1 MSNLNLQKL
10 SELCTLYSGG
20 TPSTS
25 NESYWNGNLNW
36 MSSGE
41 TSNKLIYGTKLK
53 ISEKGVAESSTRLAH
68 SGDTVVATAGEG
80 KTRGQT
86 SYLLTDTYVNQSI
99 VVLEAD
105 KTKIDNKF
113 LFYAVSNSYNR
124 MRALS
129 DAAGIRGSLPCK
141 LLNNFEINTF
151 NLDIENKIGQFL
163 FNIDLKIE
171 NNNKINAELESL
183 AKTIYDYWFLQFE
196 FPNEEGKPYKSS
208 GGKMV
213 WNEELKR
220 EIPEGWKNGNLYDIA
235 EFTNGLACQKHR
247 PIKNNQ
253 RLPVIKIR
261 EMHNGFT
268 SETEW
273 VRDDIPQKYVI
284 DDGDILFSWSA
295 TLETII
301 WTGGQG
307 ALNQHIFKVSEKNCA
322 KYYVFMQLAEYVKNF
337 VAMAEA
343 RKTTMGHIT
352 SDHLNQSR
360 VVLPCTK
367 VIDSFEQKVTPLFP
381 SIIKN
386 KQESIELS
394 KLREFLLP
402 LLMNG
407 QVGFIENEVTIHS
420 RPVGMTSQAGIS
432 PLPDRV

>member
-1 MSNLNLQKL
+1 MKKARKL
-10 SELCTLYSGG
+10 PNGWIEFRIKDKFQTGSGATPLSTKKEFYENGNIPWINSGELESPYIN
-20 TPSTS
+20 STS
-25 NESYWNGNLNW
+25 NFITQLGF
-36 MSSGE
+36 
-41 TSNKLIYGTKLK
+41 
-53 ISEKGVAESSTRLAH
+53 ESSNTHLFAKNTVLLAMY
-68 SGDTVVATAGEG
+68 GATAGKASLLEIEACTNQAICAIKPNDDFSSLFIKYQLDNLYDYLVSLSSGSARNNLSQEG
-80 KTRGQT
+80 IGN
-86 SYLLTDTYVNQSI
+86 LT
-99 VVLEAD
+99 LFAP
-105 KTKIDNKF
+105 KTKDEQEHLIRILRYID
-113 LFYAVSNSYNR
+113 S
-124 MRALS
+124 
-129 DAAGIRGSLPCK
+129 
-141 LLNNFEINTF
+141 
-151 NLDIENKIGQFL
+151 
-163 FNIDLKIE
+163 KIE

-213 WNEELKR
+213 WNEKLNR
-220 EIPEGWKNGNLYDIA
+220 MIPDGWKDGNLYDIA

-253 RLPVIKIR
+253 RLLVIKIK

-284 DDGDILFSWSA
+284 EDGDILFSWSA

-360 VVLPCTK
+360 IVLPCTK
-367 VIDSFEQKVTPLFP
+367 VIDSFEKKVTPLFT

-394 KLREFLLP
+394 KLRDFLLP
-402 LLMNG
+402 MLLNG
-407 QVGFIENEVTIHS
+407 QVGFIENE
-420 RPVGMTSQAGIS
+420 
-432 PLPDRV
+432 

>member
-53 ISEKGVAESSTRLAH
+53 ITEKGVAESSTRLAH

-99 VVLEAD
+99 VVLKAD

-113 LFYAVSNSYNR
+113 LFYALSNSYNR

-213 WNEELKR
+213 WNKELKR
-220 EIPEGWKNGNLYDIA
+220 EIPEGWAVKKLNSIANLYQPEILPSNLMKEDGKYFVYGANGIVGRYNKFNHEHPEIAICCRGASCGNYLMTLPKSWITGNSMVVTPKDSSVTKEYLYHSLRYIDIKRYVTGSAQPQITRSNLDGIKVVIPPFKSLEHFSNKA
-235 EFTNGLACQKHR
+235 EKIRNEL
-247 PIKNNQ
+247 IKNIN
-253 RLPVIKIR
+253 
-261 EMHNGFT
+261 EN
-268 SETEW
+268 
-273 VRDDIPQKYVI
+273 
-284 DDGDILFSWSA
+284 
-295 TLETII
+295 
-301 WTGGQG
+301 
-307 ALNQHIFKVSEKNCA
+307 N
-322 KYYVFMQLAEYVKNF
+322 
-337 VAMAEA
+337 
-343 RKTTMGHIT
+343 
-352 SDHLNQSR
+352 
-360 VVLPCTK
+360 
-367 VIDSFEQKVTPLFP
+367 
-381 SIIKN
+381 
-386 KQESIELS
+386 ELS
-394 KLREFLLP
+394 SLRDFLLP
-402 LLMNG
+402 MLMNG
-407 QVGFIENEVTIHS
+407 QVQFK
-420 RPVGMTSQAGIS
+420 
-432 PLPDRV
+432 

>member
-1 MSNLNLQKL
+1 MNF
-10 SELCTLYSGG
+10 
-20 TPSTS
+20 
-25 NESYWNGNLNW
+25 
-36 MSSGE
+36 
-41 TSNKLIYGTKLK
+41 SNKKIKDICLFIGGSQPPKTSFIHTPKEGYIRLIQVRDRLNDNFITYIPKESTKKLCEPNDILIGRYGPPIFQIFRGFKGAYNVAIMKASPINGVNNDFLYYFLK
-53 ISEKGVAESSTRLAH
+53 QNSILKYVESMSLR
-68 SGDTVVATAGEG
+68 TAGQTGVELESLYEYPVKLPDAEG
-80 KTRGQT
+80 QRK
-86 SYLLTDTYVNQSI
+86 I
-99 VVLEAD
+99 AD
-105 KTKIDNKF
+105 ILKNIDNKI
-113 LFYAVSNSYNR
+113 A
-124 MRALS
+124 
-129 DAAGIRGSLPCK
+129 
-141 LLNNFEINTF
+141 
-151 NLDIENKIGQFL
+151 
-163 FNIDLKIE
+163 

-183 AKTIYDYWFLQFE
+183 AKTIYDYWLLQFE

-213 WNEELKR
+213 ANEKLNR
-220 EIPEGWKNGNLYDIA
+220 MIPDGWKNGNLYDIA

-247 PIKNNQ
+247 PIKNDQ

-367 VIDSFEQKVTPLFP
+367 VIDSFEQKVTPLFT

-407 QVGFIENEVTIHS
+407 QVGFIENE
-420 RPVGMTSQAGIS
+420 
-432 PLPDRV
+432 

>member
-1 MSNLNLQKL
+1 MSKHKISDFLENYGDGIHGTPNYDENGTVYFINGNNLVNGKIQINANTLKITEEEANKIKRDLNEKTLLLSINGTLGNIALYNHEKITLGKSACFLNVKEEKDKIFLKYVLSTKEFKKYMQLVATGSTIKNLAPSQVANYEFELKDNVDKYKVSNLL
-10 SELCTLYSGG
+10 SS
-20 TPSTS
+20 
-25 NESYWNGNLNW
+25 
-36 MSSGE
+36 
-41 TSNKLIYGTKLK
+41 
-53 ISEKGVAESSTRLAH
+53 
-68 SGDTVVATAGEG
+68 
-80 KTRGQT
+80 
-86 SYLLTDTYVNQSI
+86 
-99 VVLEAD
+99 
-105 KTKIDNKF
+105 IDN
-113 LFYAVSNSYNR
+113 
-124 MRALS
+124 
-129 DAAGIRGSLPCK
+129 
-141 LLNNFEINTF
+141 
-151 NLDIENKIGQFL
+151 
-163 FNIDLKIE
+163 KIE

-213 WNEELKR
+213 ANEKLNR
-220 EIPEGWKNGNLYDIA
+220 MIPDGWKNGNLYDIA

-367 VIDSFEQKVTPLFP
+367 VIDSFEQKVTPLFT

-407 QVGFIENEVTIHS
+407 QVGFIENE
-420 RPVGMTSQAGIS
+420 
-432 PLPDRV
+432 

>member
-1 MSNLNLQKL
+1 MNF
-10 SELCTLYSGG
+10 
-20 TPSTS
+20 
-25 NESYWNGNLNW
+25 
-36 MSSGE
+36 
-41 TSNKLIYGTKLK
+41 SNKKIKDICLFIGGSQPPKTSFIHTPKEGYIRLIQVRDRLNDNFITYIPKESTKKLCEPNDILIGRYGPPIFQIFRGFKGAYNVAIMKASPINGVNNDYLYYFLK
-53 ISEKGVAESSTRLAH
+53 QNSILKYVESMSLR
-68 SGDTVVATAGEG
+68 TAGQTGVELESLYEYPVKLPDAEG
-80 KTRGQT
+80 QRK
-86 SYLLTDTYVNQSI
+86 I
-99 VVLEAD
+99 AD
-105 KTKIDNKF
+105 ILKNIDNKI
-113 LFYAVSNSYNR
+113 A
-124 MRALS
+124 
-129 DAAGIRGSLPCK
+129 
-141 LLNNFEINTF
+141 
-151 NLDIENKIGQFL
+151 
-163 FNIDLKIE
+163 

-213 WNEELKR
+213 WNEKLNR
-220 EIPEGWKNGNLYDIA
+220 MIPDGWKNGNLYDIA

-247 PIKNNQ
+247 PIKNDQ

-360 VVLPCTK
+360 IALPCAK
-367 VIDSFEQKVTPLFP
+367 VIDSFEQKVTPLFTT
-381 SIIKN
+381 IIKN

-394 KLREFLLP
+394 KLRDFLLP

-407 QVGFIENEVTIHS
+407 QVRF
-420 RPVGMTSQAGIS
+420 
-432 PLPDRV
+432 

>member
-10 SELCTLYSGG
+10 SDLCTLYSGG

-99 VVLEAD
+99 VVLKAD

-183 AKTIYDYWFLQFE
+183 AKTIYDYWFFQFE
-196 FPNEEGKPYKSS
+196 FPNEEGNPYNSS

-220 EIPEGWKNGNLYDIA
+220 EIPEGWEVIILKDLFSFVKGKNPSNLSQSKTENCNSPYITIDVANLGEPSFCNPQDMIMCHEDVIMVMDGAASGDIYIGCKGVLGST
-235 EFTNGLACQKHR
+235 FSLLK
-247 PIKNNQ
+247 IKN
-253 RLPVIKIR
+253 
-261 EMHNGFT
+261 
-268 SETEW
+268 
-273 VRDDIPQKYVI
+273 DIVKKEELYM
-284 DDGDILFSWSA
+284 
-295 TLETII
+295 TLLSLKPIYKKCNKGSTVPHANKEFIEQIAVPFPKKRTFDSKLE
-301 WTGGQG
+301 Q
-307 ALNQHIFKVSEKNCA
+307 IFKRIFE
-322 KYYVFMQLAEYVKNF
+322 LRHE
-337 VAMAEA
+337 
-343 RKTTMGHIT
+343 
-352 SDHLNQSR
+352 NQ
-360 VVLPCTK
+360 
-367 VIDSFEQKVTPLFP
+367 
-381 SIIKN
+381 N
-386 KQESIELS
+386 LS
-394 KLREFLLP
+394 SLRDFLLP
-402 LLMNG
+402 MLMNG
-407 QVGFIENEVTIHS
+407 Q
-420 RPVGMTSQAGIS
+420 IS
-432 PLPDRV
+432 FSDDI

>member
-1 MSNLNLQKL
+1 MKKARKL
-10 SELCTLYSGG
+10 PNGWIEFRIKDKFQTGSGATPLSTKKEFYENGNIPWINSGELESPYIN
-20 TPSTS
+20 STS
-25 NESYWNGNLNW
+25 NFITQLGF
-36 MSSGE
+36 
-41 TSNKLIYGTKLK
+41 
-53 ISEKGVAESSTRLAH
+53 ESSNTHLFAKNTVLLAMY
-68 SGDTVVATAGEG
+68 GATAGKASLLEIEACTNQAICAIKPNDDFSSLFIKYQLDNLYDYLVSLSSGSARNNLSQEG
-80 KTRGQT
+80 IGN
-86 SYLLTDTYVNQSI
+86 LT
-99 VVLEAD
+99 LFAP
-105 KTKIDNKF
+105 KTKDEQEHLIRILRYID
-113 LFYAVSNSYNR
+113 S
-124 MRALS
+124 
-129 DAAGIRGSLPCK
+129 
-141 LLNNFEINTF
+141 
-151 NLDIENKIGQFL
+151 
-163 FNIDLKIE
+163 KIE

-213 WNEELKR
+213 WNEKLNR
-220 EIPEGWKNGNLYDIA
+220 MIPDGWKDGNLYDIA

-253 RLPVIKIR
+253 RLLVIKIR

-284 DDGDILFSWSA
+284 EDGDILFSWSA

-360 VVLPCTK
+360 IVLPCTQ
-367 VIDSFEQKVTPLFP
+367 VIDSFEKKVTPLFT

-394 KLREFLLP
+394 KLRDFLLP
-402 LLMNG
+402 MLLNG
-407 QVGFIENEVTIHS
+407 QVGFIENE
-420 RPVGMTSQAGIS
+420 
-432 PLPDRV
+432 

>member
-1 MSNLNLQKL
+1 MDFKKLGEIADILISNVDKKTKENEYPVKLCNFVDVYYNWAISSYHYQNLMNATATKQEIDKFSIREGDVAITKDSETRDDIGVSTYISESLENTLLGYHCVLIRPNKNVILGKYLNIVLHSSYAQKYFEANAGG
-10 SELCTLYSGG
+10 SGQRYTLKD
-20 TPSTS
+20 TIIKDMLIPIPSI
-25 NESYWNGNLNW
+25 EEQEQLGNLAN
-36 MSSGE
+36 
-41 TSNKLIYGTKLK
+41 
-53 ISEKGVAESSTRLAH
+53 
-68 SGDTVVATAGEG
+68 
-80 KTRGQT
+80 
-86 SYLLTDTYVNQSI
+86 SI
-99 VVLEAD
+99 D
-105 KTKIDNKF
+105 K
-113 LFYAVSNSYNR
+113 
-124 MRALS
+124 
-129 DAAGIRGSLPCK
+129 
-141 LLNNFEINTF
+141 
-151 NLDIENKIGQFL
+151 
-163 FNIDLKIE
+163 KIE

-213 WNEELKR
+213 WNEKLNR
-220 EIPEGWKNGNLYDIA
+220 MIPDGWKDGNLYDIA

-253 RLPVIKIR
+253 RLLVIKIR

-284 DDGDILFSWSA
+284 EDGDILFSWSA

-360 VVLPCTK
+360 IVLPCTQ
-367 VIDSFEQKVTPLFP
+367 VIDSFEKKVTPLFT

-394 KLREFLLP
+394 KLRDFLLP
-402 LLMNG
+402 MLLNG
-407 QVGFIENEVTIHS
+407 QVGFIENE
-420 RPVGMTSQAGIS
+420 
-432 PLPDRV
+432 

>member
-1 MSNLNLQKL
+1 MKKARKL
-10 SELCTLYSGG
+10 PNGWIEFRIKDKFQTGSGATPLSTKKEFYENGNIPWINSGELES
-20 TPSTS
+20 PHINSTS
-25 NESYWNGNLNW
+25 NFITQLGF
-36 MSSGE
+36 
-41 TSNKLIYGTKLK
+41 
-53 ISEKGVAESSTRLAH
+53 ESSNTHLFAKNTVLLAMY
-68 SGDTVVATAGEG
+68 GATAGKASLLEIEACTNQAICAIKPNDDFSSLFIKYQLDNLYDYLVSLSSGSARNNLSQEG
-80 KTRGQT
+80 IGN
-86 SYLLTDTYVNQSI
+86 LT
-99 VVLEAD
+99 LFAP
-105 KTKIDNKF
+105 KTKDEQEHLIRILRYID
-113 LFYAVSNSYNR
+113 S
-124 MRALS
+124 
-129 DAAGIRGSLPCK
+129 
-141 LLNNFEINTF
+141 
-151 NLDIENKIGQFL
+151 
-163 FNIDLKIE
+163 KIE

-213 WNEELKR
+213 WNEKLNR
-220 EIPEGWKNGNLYDIA
+220 MIPDGWKDGNLYDIA

-253 RLPVIKIR
+253 RLLVIKIR

-284 DDGDILFSWSA
+284 EDGDILFSWSA

-360 VVLPCTK
+360 IVLPCTQ
-367 VIDSFEQKVTPLFP
+367 VIDSFEKKVTPLFT

-394 KLREFLLP
+394 KLRDFLLP
-402 LLMNG
+402 MLLNG
-407 QVGFIENEVTIHS
+407 QVGFIENE
-420 RPVGMTSQAGIS
+420 
-432 PLPDRV
+432 

>member
-1 MSNLNLQKL
+1 MKLNLGRDLYLKGRIGWKGL
-10 SELCTLYSGG
+10 SKDEYLTNSDY
-20 TPSTS
+20 
-25 NESYWNGNLNW
+25 
-36 MSSGE
+36 
-41 TSNKLIYGTKLK
+41 K
-53 ISEKGVAESSTRLAH
+53 IIN
-68 SGDTVVATAGEG
+68 ATALMDGYVDWNNCGFITEDRYEESPEIMLQEG
-80 KTRGQT
+80 DILISKDGTLGKIGYVKGLTTPCTVASGIFVLRN
-86 SYLLTDTYVNQSI
+86 SIPEKLNFDYLYH
-99 VVLEAD
+99 VLKSNIFKD
-105 KTKIDNKF
+105 FIQRNKS
-113 LFYAVSNSYNR
+113 L
-124 MRALS
+124 
-129 DAAGIRGSLPCK
+129 GSTILH
-141 LLNNFEINTF
+141 LYQRDLENFE
-151 NLDIENKIGQFL
+151 LDLPSLEHQNSISRILNAIEEKIA
-163 FNIDLKIE
+163 

-196 FPNEEGKPYKSS
+196 FPNEDGKPYKSS

-213 WNEELKR
+213 WNEKLNR
-220 EIPEGWKNGNLYDIA
+220 MIPDGWKDGNLYDIA

-253 RLPVIKIR
+253 RLLVIKIR

-284 DDGDILFSWSA
+284 EDGDILFSWSA

-360 VVLPCTK
+360 IVLPCTK
-367 VIDSFEQKVTPLFP
+367 VIDSFEKKVTPLFT

-394 KLREFLLP
+394 KLRDFLLP
-402 LLMNG
+402 MLLNG
-407 QVGFIENEVTIHS
+407 QVGFIENE
-420 RPVGMTSQAGIS
+420 
-432 PLPDRV
+432 

>member
-1 MSNLNLQKL
+1 MSKVRLTQICNITTGKLDSNAAEENGIYPYFTCAPEPLRINSFAFDDDVILLAGNNAAGNFHCQRFTGKFNAYQRTYVITAKEGYDIDYIYYNLLINLKYL
-10 SELCTLYSGG
+10 
-20 TPSTS
+20 
-25 NESYWNGNLNW
+25 
-36 MSSGE
+36 
-41 TSNKLIYGTKLK
+41 KK
-53 ISEKGVAESSTRLAH
+53 ISQGS
-68 SGDTVVATAGEG
+68 
-80 KTRGQT
+80 QT
-86 SYLLTDTYVNQSI
+86 
-99 VVLEAD
+99 
-105 KTKIDNKF
+105 KF
-113 LFYAVSNSYNR
+113 LT
-124 MRALS
+124 MKIL
-129 DAAGIRGSLPCK
+129 DA
-141 LLNNFEINTF
+141 FEISNIPF
-151 NLDIENKIGQFL
+151 KNQKRLSSVL
-163 FNIDLKIE
+163 SNIDKKIE

-213 WNEELKR
+213 ANEKLNR
-220 EIPEGWKNGNLYDIA
+220 MIPDGWKNGNLYDIA

-360 VVLPCTK
+360 IALPCAK
-367 VIDSFEQKVTPLFP
+367 VIDSFEQKVTPLFTT
-381 SIIKN
+381 IIKN

-394 KLREFLLP
+394 KLRDFLLP

-407 QVGFIENEVTIHS
+407 QVRF
-420 RPVGMTSQAGIS
+420 
-432 PLPDRV
+432 

>member
-1 MSNLNLQKL
+1 MNF
-10 SELCTLYSGG
+10 
-20 TPSTS
+20 
-25 NESYWNGNLNW
+25 
-36 MSSGE
+36 
-41 TSNKLIYGTKLK
+41 SNKKIKDICLFIGGSQPPKTSFIHTPKEGYIRLIQVRDRLNDNFITYIPKESTKKLCEPNDILIGRYGPPIFQIFRGFKGAYNVAIMKASPINGVNNDYLYYFLK
-53 ISEKGVAESSTRLAH
+53 QNSILKYVESMSLR
-68 SGDTVVATAGEG
+68 TAGQTGVELESLYEYPVKLPDAEG
-80 KTRGQT
+80 QRK
-86 SYLLTDTYVNQSI
+86 I
-99 VVLEAD
+99 AD
-105 KTKIDNKF
+105 ILKNIDNKI
-113 LFYAVSNSYNR
+113 A
-124 MRALS
+124 
-129 DAAGIRGSLPCK
+129 
-141 LLNNFEINTF
+141 
-151 NLDIENKIGQFL
+151 
-163 FNIDLKIE
+163 

-213 WNEELKR
+213 WNEKLNR
-220 EIPEGWKNGNLYDIA
+220 MIPDGWKNGNLYDIA

-360 VVLPCTK
+360 IALPCAK
-367 VIDSFEQKVTPLFP
+367 VIDSFEQKVTPLFTT
-381 SIIKN
+381 IIKN

-394 KLREFLLP
+394 KLRDFLLP

-407 QVGFIENEVTIHS
+407 QVRF
-420 RPVGMTSQAGIS
+420 
-432 PLPDRV
+432 

>member
-1 MSNLNLQKL
+1 M
-10 SELCTLYSGG
+10 
-20 TPSTS
+20 
-25 NESYWNGNLNW
+25 
-36 MSSGE
+36 
-41 TSNKLIYGTKLK
+41 YG
-53 ISEKGVAESSTRLAH
+53 
-68 SGDTVVATAGEG
+68 ATAGKASLLEIEACTNQAICAIKPNDDFSSLFIKYQLDNLYDYLVSLSSGSARNNLSQEG
-80 KTRGQT
+80 IGN
-86 SYLLTDTYVNQSI
+86 LT
-99 VVLEAD
+99 LFAP
-105 KTKIDNKF
+105 KTKDEQEHLIRILRYID
-113 LFYAVSNSYNR
+113 S
-124 MRALS
+124 
-129 DAAGIRGSLPCK
+129 
-141 LLNNFEINTF
+141 
-151 NLDIENKIGQFL
+151 
-163 FNIDLKIE
+163 KIE

-213 WNEELKR
+213 WNEKLNR
-220 EIPEGWKNGNLYDIA
+220 MIPDGWKDGNLYDIA

-253 RLPVIKIR
+253 RLLVIKIR

-284 DDGDILFSWSA
+284 EDGDILFSWSA

-360 VVLPCTK
+360 IVLPCTK
-367 VIDSFEQKVTPLFP
+367 VIDSFEKKVTPLFT

-394 KLREFLLP
+394 KLRDFLLP
-402 LLMNG
+402 MLMNG
-407 QVGFIENEVTIHS
+407 QVGFIENE
-420 RPVGMTSQAGIS
+420 
-432 PLPDRV
+432 

>member
-1 MSNLNLQKL
+1 MKKARKL
-10 SELCTLYSGG
+10 PNGWIEFRIKDKFQTGSEATPLSTKKEFYENGNIPWINSGELES
-20 TPSTS
+20 PYINSTS
-25 NESYWNGNLNW
+25 NFITQLGF
-36 MSSGE
+36 
-41 TSNKLIYGTKLK
+41 
-53 ISEKGVAESSTRLAH
+53 ESSNTHLFAKNTVLLAMY
-68 SGDTVVATAGEG
+68 GATAGKASLLEIEACTNQAICAIKPNDDFSSLFIKYQLDNLYDYLVSLSSGSARNNLSQEG
-80 KTRGQT
+80 IGN
-86 SYLLTDTYVNQSI
+86 LT
-99 VVLEAD
+99 LFAP
-105 KTKIDNKF
+105 KTKDEQEHLIRILRYID
-113 LFYAVSNSYNR
+113 S
-124 MRALS
+124 
-129 DAAGIRGSLPCK
+129 
-141 LLNNFEINTF
+141 
-151 NLDIENKIGQFL
+151 
-163 FNIDLKIE
+163 KIE

-213 WNEELKR
+213 WNEKLNR
-220 EIPEGWKNGNLYDIA
+220 MIPDGWKDGNLYDIA

-253 RLPVIKIR
+253 RLLVIKIR

-284 DDGDILFSWSA
+284 EDGDILFSWSA

-360 VVLPCTK
+360 IVLPCTQ
-367 VIDSFEQKVTPLFP
+367 VIDSFEKKVTPLFT

-394 KLREFLLP
+394 KLRDFLLP
-402 LLMNG
+402 MLLNG
-407 QVGFIENEVTIHS
+407 QVGFIENE
-420 RPVGMTSQAGIS
+420 
-432 PLPDRV
+432 

>member
-1 MSNLNLQKL
+1 MKKARKL
-10 SELCTLYSGG
+10 PNGWIEFRIKDKFQTGSGATPLSTKKEFYENGNIPWINSGELESPYIN
-20 TPSTS
+20 STS
-25 NESYWNGNLNW
+25 NFITQLGF
-36 MSSGE
+36 
-41 TSNKLIYGTKLK
+41 
-53 ISEKGVAESSTRLAH
+53 ESSNTHLFAKNTVLLAMY
-68 SGDTVVATAGEG
+68 GATAGKASLLEIEACTNQAICAIKPNDDFSSLFIKYQLDNLYDYLVSLSSGSARNNLSQEG
-80 KTRGQT
+80 IGN
-86 SYLLTDTYVNQSI
+86 LT
-99 VVLEAD
+99 LFAP
-105 KTKIDNKF
+105 KTKDEQEHLIRILRYID
-113 LFYAVSNSYNR
+113 S
-124 MRALS
+124 
-129 DAAGIRGSLPCK
+129 
-141 LLNNFEINTF
+141 
-151 NLDIENKIGQFL
+151 
-163 FNIDLKIE
+163 KIE

-213 WNEELKR
+213 WNEKLNR
-220 EIPEGWKNGNLYDIA
+220 MIPDGWKDGNLYDIA

-253 RLPVIKIR
+253 RLLVIKIR

-284 DDGDILFSWSA
+284 EDGDILFSWSA
-295 TLETII
+295 SLETII

-360 VVLPCTK
+360 IVLPCTK
-367 VIDSFEQKVTPLFP
+367 VIDSFEKKVTPLFT

-394 KLREFLLP
+394 KLRDFLLP
-402 LLMNG
+402 MLLNG
-407 QVGFIENEVTIHS
+407 QVGFIENE
-420 RPVGMTSQAGIS
+420 
-432 PLPDRV
+432 

>member
-1 MSNLNLQKL
+1 MKKARKL
-10 SELCTLYSGG
+10 PNGWIEFRIKDKFQTGSGATPLSTKKEFYENGNIPWINSGELESPYIN
-20 TPSTS
+20 STS
-25 NESYWNGNLNW
+25 NFITQLGF
-36 MSSGE
+36 
-41 TSNKLIYGTKLK
+41 
-53 ISEKGVAESSTRLAH
+53 ESSNTHLFAKNTVLLAMY
-68 SGDTVVATAGEG
+68 GATAGKASLLEIEACTNQAICAIKPNDDFSSLFIKYQLDNLYDYLVSLSSGSARNNLSQEG
-80 KTRGQT
+80 T
-86 SYLLTDTYVNQSI
+86 LF
-99 VVLEAD
+99 AP
-105 KTKIDNKF
+105 KTKDEQEHLIRILRYID
-113 LFYAVSNSYNR
+113 S
-124 MRALS
+124 
-129 DAAGIRGSLPCK
+129 
-141 LLNNFEINTF
+141 
-151 NLDIENKIGQFL
+151 
-163 FNIDLKIE
+163 KIE

-213 WNEELKR
+213 WNEKLNR
-220 EIPEGWKNGNLYDIA
+220 MIPDGWKDGNLYDIA

-253 RLPVIKIR
+253 RLLVIKIR

-284 DDGDILFSWSA
+284 EDGDILFSWSA

-360 VVLPCTK
+360 IVLPCTQ
-367 VIDSFEQKVTPLFP
+367 VIDSFEKKVTPLFT

-394 KLREFLLP
+394 KLRDFLLP
-402 LLMNG
+402 MLLNG
-407 QVGFIENEVTIHS
+407 QVGFIENE
-420 RPVGMTSQAGIS
+420 
-432 PLPDRV
+432 

>member
-1 MSNLNLQKL
+1 MEFKKLGEIADILISNVDKKTKENEYPVKLCNFVDVYYNWSISSYHYQNLMNATATKQEIDKFSIREGDVAITKDSETRDDIGVSTYISESLKNTLLGYHCVLIRPNKNVILGKYLNIVLHSSYAQKYFEANAGG
-10 SELCTLYSGG
+10 SGQRYTLKD
-20 TPSTS
+20 TIIKDMLIPIPSI
-25 NESYWNGNLNW
+25 EEQEQLGNLAN
-36 MSSGE
+36 
-41 TSNKLIYGTKLK
+41 
-53 ISEKGVAESSTRLAH
+53 
-68 SGDTVVATAGEG
+68 
-80 KTRGQT
+80 
-86 SYLLTDTYVNQSI
+86 SI
-99 VVLEAD
+99 D
-105 KTKIDNKF
+105 K
-113 LFYAVSNSYNR
+113 
-124 MRALS
+124 
-129 DAAGIRGSLPCK
+129 
-141 LLNNFEINTF
+141 
-151 NLDIENKIGQFL
+151 
-163 FNIDLKIE
+163 KIE
-171 NNNKINAELESL
+171 NNNKINAKLESL

-213 WNEELKR
+213 WNEKLNR
-220 EIPEGWKNGNLYDIA
+220 MIPDGWKNGNLYDIA

-247 PIKNNQ
+247 PIKNDQ

-307 ALNQHIFKVSEKNCA
+307 ALNQHIFKVSEENCA

-360 VVLPCTK
+360 IALPCAK
-367 VIDSFEQKVTPLFP
+367 VIDSFEQKVTPLFTT
-381 SIIKN
+381 IIKN

-394 KLREFLLP
+394 KLRDFLLP

-407 QVGFIENEVTIHS
+407 QVRF
-420 RPVGMTSQAGIS
+420 
-432 PLPDRV
+432 

>member
-1 MSNLNLQKL
+1 MKKARKL
-10 SELCTLYSGG
+10 PNGWIEFRIKDKFQTGSGATPLSTKKEFYENGNIPWINSGELESPYIN
-20 TPSTS
+20 STS
-25 NESYWNGNLNW
+25 NFITQLGF
-36 MSSGE
+36 
-41 TSNKLIYGTKLK
+41 
-53 ISEKGVAESSTRLAH
+53 ESSNTHLFAKNTVLLAMY
-68 SGDTVVATAGEG
+68 GATAGKASLLEIEACTNQAICAIKPNDDFSSLFIKYQLDNLYDYLVSLSSGSARNNLSQEG
-80 KTRGQT
+80 IGN
-86 SYLLTDTYVNQSI
+86 LT
-99 VVLEAD
+99 LFAP
-105 KTKIDNKF
+105 KTKDEQEHLIRILRYID
-113 LFYAVSNSYNR
+113 S
-124 MRALS
+124 
-129 DAAGIRGSLPCK
+129 
-141 LLNNFEINTF
+141 
-151 NLDIENKIGQFL
+151 
-163 FNIDLKIE
+163 KIE

-213 WNEELKR
+213 ANEKLNR
-220 EIPEGWKNGNLYDIA
+220 MIPDGWKNGNLYDIA

-367 VIDSFEQKVTPLFP
+367 VIDSFEQKVTPLFT

-407 QVGFIENEVTIHS
+407 QVGFIENE
-420 RPVGMTSQAGIS
+420 
-432 PLPDRV
+432 

>member
-1 MSNLNLQKL
+1 MSNWNNCSIGDLGLIVGGATPSSKNKNNYLNGNISWITPKDLSKSNSRYISKGERNITEEGLNSCSSKL
-10 SELCTLYSGG
+10 LPKGSVLFSSRAPIGYVGIAQNELCTNQGFKSIVPNRNNDSLF
-20 TPSTS
+20 
-25 NESYWNGNLNW
+25 
-36 MSSGE
+36 
-41 TSNKLIYGTKLK
+41 IY
-53 ISEKGVAESSTRLAH
+53 
-68 SGDTVVATAGEG
+68 
-80 KTRGQT
+80 
-86 SYLLTDTYVNQSI
+86 YLL
-99 VVLEAD
+99 
-105 KTKIDNKF
+105 K
-113 LFYAVSNSYNR
+113 FYAPKIEKSASGSTFKEISG
-124 MRALS
+124 S
-129 DAAGIRGSLPCK
+129 DLKAFKVRVPNITIQKNIAGV
-141 LLNNFEINTF
+141 LNA
-151 NLDIENKIGQFL
+151 
-163 FNIDLKIE
+163 IDSKIE

-213 WNEELKR
+213 ANEKLNR
-220 EIPEGWKNGNLYDIA
+220 MIPDGWKNGNLYDIA

-367 VIDSFEQKVTPLFP
+367 VIDSFEQKVTPLFT

-407 QVGFIENEVTIHS
+407 QVGFIENE
-420 RPVGMTSQAGIS
+420 
-432 PLPDRV
+432 